1 MLLTY
6 REIQVRARNIMMAD
20 KQTDYLIDSWMNRE
34 TATRNLSVDWLTCYD
49 LLISLQILNP

>member
-6 REIQVRARNIMMAD
+6 LEIQVRARNIMMAD
-20 KQTDYLIDSWMNRE
+20 TQTYYLIDQWMNRE

-49 LLISLQILNP
+49 LLFSLQILNP

>member
-6 REIQVRARNIMMAD
+6 LEIQVRARNIMMAD
-20 KQTDYLIDSWMNRE
+20 TQTYYLIDQWMNRE

-49 LLISLQILNP
+49 LLFSPQILNP